1 MKKILI
7 LLITFCLNACGLSG
21 ANENKVQN
29 YGEKVSY
36 TDRKEIIYPDFS
48 LKFSGTRERGF
59 PMPDSATKMIFYD
72 FQVVKGDK
80 MQTVSWSSGTGDI
93 GPTFF
98 YVEGVDYVL
107 EMKQS
112 DIKGSLGEGNIVI
125 WKRSEFEA
133 ALKNKK

>member
-36 TDRKEIIYPDFS
+36 TDGKEIKYPDFIV
-48 LKFSGTRERGF
+48 KFGGTREKGY
-59 PMPDSATKMIFYD
+59 PKPDSSTKLVFYD
-72 FQVVKGDK
+72 FQVTKGDK
-80 MQTVSWSSGTGDI
+80 KQTVSWSSGTGDI
-93 GPTFF
+93 APAFF
-98 YVEGVDYVL
+98 YVEGVDYVF
-107 EMKQS
+107 EMQQS
-112 DIKGSLGEGNIVI
+112 DVLGSLGEGNIVI
-125 WKRSEFEA
+125 WKRTDFET